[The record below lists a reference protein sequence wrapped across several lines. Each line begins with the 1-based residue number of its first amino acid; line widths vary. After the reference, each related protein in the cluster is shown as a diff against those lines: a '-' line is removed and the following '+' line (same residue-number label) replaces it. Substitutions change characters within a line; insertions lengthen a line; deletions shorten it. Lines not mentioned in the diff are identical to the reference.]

1 MLWRI
6 AIIAAAIYL
15 LWRIFAPK
23 IAASQK
29 PKADAGGA
37 EQLIYCPE
45 CDSYVSNKTPCGHKI
60 PPRE

>member
-6 AIIAAAIYL
+6 VIIAAAIYL

-23 IAASQK
+23 IAVSNK
-29 PKADAGGA
+29 TEKDIGGA
-37 EQLIYCPE
+37 ERLIYCPE
-45 CDSYVSNKTPCGHKI
+45 CNSYVSNKTPCGHKI